1 MSVIRDVNEVRA
13 IYKAAGERGW
23 VLPCICSENLT
34 TTEAVLTAAEE
45 YRVAHGLDTLPII
58 LAITNQYD
66 HRSQS
71 VNYTKTRR
79 WDTGFRRRACPRSN
93 QSVPGITN

>member
-45 YRVAHGLDTLPII
+45 YRA
-58 LAITNQYD
+58 
-66 HRSQS
+66 S
-71 VNYTKTRR
+71 
-79 WDTGFRRRACPRSN
+79 CPEN
-93 QSVPGITN
+93 PEGPNAP

>member
-34 TTEAVLTAAEE
+34 TTEAVLTAAEGGPRTG
-45 YRVAHGLDTLPII
+45 YPAHYSG
-58 LAITNQYD
+58 
-66 HRSQS
+66 HHQS
-71 VNYTKTRR
+71 V
-79 WDTGFRRRACPRSN
+79 
-93 QSVPGITN
+93 

>member
-34 TTEAVLTAAEE
+34 TTEAVLTAAGGIPGGPRTG
-45 YRVAHGLDTLPII
+45 YPAHYSG
-58 LAITNQYD
+58 
-66 HRSQS
+66 HHQS
-71 VNYTKTRR
+71 V
-79 WDTGFRRRACPRSN
+79 
-93 QSVPGITN
+93 

>member
-34 TTEAVLTAAEE
+34 TTEAVLTAA
-45 YRVAHGLDTLPII
+45 
-58 LAITNQYD
+58 
-66 HRSQS
+66 
-71 VNYTKTRR
+71 
-79 WDTGFRRRACPRSN
+79 
-93 QSVPGITN
+93 